1 MSRLRRAVGRCLG
14 LGGIFLVTLVIAAG
28 LTGVLL
34 ALDEK
39 LVSRVM
45 LVVTSIALLALL
57 VDLVVLLVLVGMA
70 TAGLVEGARETGTVE
85 EKGD

>member
-1 MSRLRRAVGRCLG
+1 MRRAAGRCLG

-28 LTGVLL
+28 LTGILL
-34 ALDEK
+34 ALNEK

-45 LVVTSIALLALL
+45 LVVTAIALLAFL
-57 VDLVVLLVLVGMA
+57 VDLVVLLVLVGMD
-70 TAGLVEGARETGTVE
+70 TAGLGKDGRETVSTE